1 MPEHNHGNGDN
12 GGGEK
17 SLRISL
23 IIVIFFMA
31 VEIAGGIFSNSLAL
45 LGDAGH
51 MFVDALA
58 LTLSLVALTLSR
70 RPATP
75 TRTFGYYRAE
85 IIAALANGVLLVGI
99 AVYILIEAYER
110 FTNPPVVKA
119 PLMLVVSIIGLLANL
134 VMVLLLRRNHGS
146 LNIRAAFW
154 HVATDTLSSVGV
166 IIAGVIIQLTGQGI
180 ADPIIAA
187 IISLIIFVGAVRLV
201 GESVEI
207 LLEAVPS
214 RIDIKA
220 VVNAIKT
227 IPGVE
232 DVHDIHIWTITSGVF
247 ALSTH
252 LAIQDRAVSVSGRL
266 MAQVN
271 EKLEHEFGIRHTT
284 LQLECDT
291 CVCETTPGA
300 CPLQA
305 RKGKELNGVSTK
317 P

>member
-70 RPATP
+70 
-75 TRTFGYYRAE
+75 
-85 IIAALANGVLLVGI
+85 I